1 MKNDVYNA
9 QIKDLEDKIPITTNL
24 ATNIALNAKI
34 NDVKHK
40 IPSITNLGTITAFS
54 AVEKKMYNVSNL
66 VKKTDYNTKINEIEK
81 KTTDHDHDQYVTIQ
95 EFHKLT
101 AENFASRLAQAN

>member
-1 MKNDVYNA
+1 M
-9 QIKDLEDKIPITTNL
+9 
-24 ATNIALNAKI
+24 
-34 NDVKHK
+34 
-40 IPSITNLGTITAFS
+40 S
-54 AVEKKMYNVSNL
+54 NVSNL